1 MPKREYVSPE
11 FEEYGTVTDVTLV
24 GQTIPGDDV
33 LPGTS
38 RGRDGG
44 SIT

>member
-1 MPKREYVSPE
+1 MQRREYVSPE

-24 GQTIPGDDV
+24 GQTSPGDDV

-38 RGRDGG
+38 RGRDSG